1 MHTPSLLPIA
11 LPSHQHTIT
20 HMHHKLT
27 LHATQHLSVIQSLCS
42 LRGLD
47 GMHFAFVPM
56 TLARAVTVGTVL
68 GYTVIYT
75 VRYTTGS

>member
-1 MHTPSLLPIA
+1 MHHTP
-11 LPSHQHTIT
+11 
-20 HMHHKLT
+20 T
-27 LHATQHLSVIQSLCS
+27 LHARYSTLNTDLQSIQSLCS
-42 LRGLD
+42 LRGID

-75 VRYTTGS
+75 ARYTDAGS